1 MVKSNLPNSP
11 YSDLERS
18 AYAFALF
25 TVVVLDDLK
34 EELEAFEIP
43 ISDMAAIDVVIDH
56 AIRFQLEMLVE
67 DPNLDL

>member
-25 TVVVLDDLK
+25 AVVVLDDLK
-34 EELEAFEIP
+34 EELEASEIP